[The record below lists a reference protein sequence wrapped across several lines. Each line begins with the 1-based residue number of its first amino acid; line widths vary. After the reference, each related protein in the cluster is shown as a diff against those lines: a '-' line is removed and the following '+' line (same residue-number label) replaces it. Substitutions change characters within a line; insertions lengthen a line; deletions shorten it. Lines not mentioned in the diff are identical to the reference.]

1 MDLLFEYLISVFA
14 WGYKIAAFLILA
26 IIPIRLLI
34 KVVSGN
40 SKGSFV

>member
-1 MDLLFEYLISVFA
+1 MIPVYTYLISVLTWA
-14 WGYKIAAFLILA
+14 YQIAGFLILA

-40 SKGSFV
+40 SKGSFI